1 PSDKTLKTIKQS
13 YTYDAKGNKLSE
25 YKRGNGTGS
34 AKESITYQYDA
45 LDRVISSHESFGNST
60 RGYQYDSLGN
70 LTYET
75 TDGNKFT
82 DYKYNILNQMTY
94 KTSDLNGSE
103 YYTYEYDSR
112 GNLVKEIL
120 TKANKTSVEGS
131 YVYNEMNKLSMG
143 TNNIGETSSYVY
155 NGLGYLVQ
163 NVWEIKKNAYGYQ
176 EIQSTAVVPGQ
187 VVVDTATG
195 KKDSKEKKSAEVV
208 LADPELNKKTTV
220 TKDFVLDY
228 TRNLQ
233 DVLYETETGNLNY
246 RYGYGLQRLSATI
259 SPIDSGAGAIVEN
272 GAVKLYYHQDYL
284 GTTDY
289 LTSDA
294 TGKVVSWTMYNEWG
308 EITHNAVLK
317 CGLRELDLVKNYT
330 GYEYDPVLGQY
341 YAKNRMYDAENR
353 RFTQL
358 DPAMDGSNWYVYVGN
373 NPVNYVD
380 PLGLDPIEINRM
392 DGSTATAQASTQGM
406 FLEGGFKLGDSYT
419 SRGKTYIYNT
429 LGYFQYSK
437 AANSLLKRYYV
448 EEANTSLYLRFEK
461 GEAGIDPVFKMRLA
475 AFARDNHTIL
485 FLHDAFRSKDNENYS
500 GPGCAHSWGVG
511 VDAHIKPFESYM
523 GKIVCETK
531 ELYGEIDDKD
541 KEKYKY
547 ALYNEERYENRDII
561 NEAFKAIDM
570 KNLVADQSKLLI
582 YGLCK
587 PWNNENPYY
596 DPPKWNPT
604 GREGWHLQPIETIPE
619 GERNTSGGVKYPTA
633 HSSAN
638 LKPFYDEYTK

>member
-1 PSDKTLKTIKQS
+1 
-13 YTYDAKGNKLSE
+13 
-25 YKRGNGTGS
+25 
-34 AKESITYQYDA
+34 
-45 LDRVISSHESFGNST
+45 
-60 RGYQYDSLGN
+60 
-70 LTYET
+70 
-75 TDGNKFT
+75 
-82 DYKYNILNQMTY
+82 LNQMTY
-94 KTSDLNGSE
+94 KTSDSNGSE

-112 GNLVKEIL
+112 GNLLKENL
-120 TKANKTSVEGS
+120 TKAGKVSVEGS
-131 YVYNEMNKLSMG
+131 YVYNEMNRLSVG
-143 TNNIGETSSYVY
+143 TNNIGETSTYVY

-176 EIQSTAVVPGQ
+176 EIQPTAVVAGE

-208 LADPELNKKTTV
+208 LADPELNKTTTV

-317 CGLRELDLVKNYT
+317 CGQRELDLVKNYT

-358 DPAMDGSNWYVYVGN
+358 DPAMDDDNWYAYVGN

-380 PLGLDPIEINRM
+380 PLGLEGKPYFSPTNLANYMDSLGKGTPIYSKNGTLLYVMR
-392 DGSTATAQASTQGM
+392 
-406 FLEGGFKLGDSYT
+406 LELLDMYEHDLGDYYYKGFTKYVYT
-419 SRGKTYIYNT
+419 T
-429 LGYFQYSK
+429 LGKFQERKYVPSK
-437 AANSLLKRYYV
+437 LDRFYIEEPNTEMYV
-448 EEANTSLYLRFEK
+448 RFYLDARDSQ
-461 GEAGIDPVFKMRLA
+461 IDPVFKMRLA
-475 AFARDNHTIL
+475 AFARDFGVIIYSWDGL
-485 FLHDAFRSKDNENYS
+485 RDPGDKNYS
-500 GPGCAHSWGVG
+500 RGSAHTYGMAI
-511 VDAHIKPFESYM
+511 DAYSFVRPDSDYFKNVS
-523 GKIVCETK
+523 CEQQKKDREYEKAHKT
-531 ELYGEIDDKD
+531 ISD
-541 KEKYKY
+541 KEF
-547 ALYNEERYENRDII
+547 LN
-561 NEAFKAIDM
+561 IDM
-570 KNLVADQSKLLI
+570 ANTVANQTTLLK

-587 PWNNENPYY
+587 PWNNKNPYP
-596 DPPKWNPT
+596 DGTKD
-604 GREGWHLQPIETIPE
+604 GQLEGWHLQPIETIPE
-619 GERNTSGGVKYPTA
+619 SERNTSAEGGMKYPTA
-633 HSSAN
+633 HTSDN
-638 LKPFYDEYTK
+638 LNPFYQAYTGGKSRL